1 MSVVR
6 FTPNHTPLK
15 YRCPTKICNWLSNLC
30 FWCLNG
36 MMESWTFQMSWAL
49 SLRVHC
55 VQFFKLE
62 DVAMGI
68 WISKFKKEKSRRVDY
83 VNDENFCHVSCE
95 PGYII
100 AHYQNPGQMQ
110 CLWNHV
116 MLGEVDVCCN
126 NDIWSFFQ
134 VTCDYCTYQ
143 TLSLIILN
151 SRATHFVLKC
161 GNACHPILF
170 GNCSLYTKWRSCPC
184 TLRHKFSKPLFH
196 PHTRKISWQ

>member
-1 MSVVR
+1 MS
-6 FTPNHTPLK
+6 
-15 YRCPTKICNWLSNLC
+15 S
-30 FWCLNG
+30 
-36 MMESWTFQMSWAL
+36 AL
-49 SLRVHC
+49 SLSVHC

-126 NDIWSFFQ
+126 NDI
-134 VTCDYCTYQ
+134 
-143 TLSLIILN
+143 
-151 SRATHFVLKC
+151 
-161 GNACHPILF
+161 
-170 GNCSLYTKWRSCPC
+170 
-184 TLRHKFSKPLFH
+184 
-196 PHTRKISWQ
+196 